1 VHSAKRIIQAR
12 LAASL
17 QLSGA
22 DPATPRPQ
30 TPREIE
36 DHFDVVGPQIL
47 RDVVAAEK
55 RALEAS
61 LKEDALLAQLRARTT
76 AKAAEA
82 AAARGAK
89 TVAGGRGAA
98 SGAVRPGQETI
109 AADGNL
115 QLPAKE
121 KKSAFLGRLGLFR

>member
-1 VHSAKRIIQAR
+1 
-12 LAASL
+12 
-17 QLSGA
+17 
-22 DPATPRPQ
+22 
-30 TPREIE
+30 
-36 DHFDVVGPQIL
+36 L

-61 LKEDALLAQLRARTT
+61 LKEDALLAQLRARNT

-89 TVAGGRGAA
+89 AVAGGRGAA
-98 SGAVRPGQETI
+98 SGAGRPGQETI
-109 AADGNL
+109 AADGNP

-121 KKSAFLGRLGLFR
+121 KKSALLGRLGLFR